1 MPGGILSAAQE
12 PPEEMMNA
20 IELSAGKSTPAV
32 PTIESRDLRK
42 SFGVVE
48 VLKGVSFKAYEHQ
61 VVSIIGA
68 SGSGKS
74 TFLRCLNFL
83 ETPSSGEIDFKG
95 QSLEIGGGKAP
106 AQADV
111 ERLRRS
117 TSMVFQQFNLWSHW
131 TVLEN
136 IIKVPIHVHGV
147 PRQQA
152 VEKAM
157 ELLARVGLRE
167 KVNAYPTSLSGGQQ
181 QRVAI
186 ARALAVEP
194 ELLLFDEPTS
204 ALDPELVGEVL
215 AVIRSLAKEG
225 RTMLVVTHEMS
236 FAREVCDKVV
246 FFHDGRIEEEGPPAE
261 VLRQPRSPRL
271 GAFLK
276 SVR

>member
-1 MPGGILSAAQE
+1 
-12 PPEEMMNA
+12 MNA

-111 ERLRRS
+111 ERLRRR
-117 TSMVFQQFNLWSHW
+117 TGMVFQQFNLWSHW